1 LMTSETTQPNPEAA
15 DNTQTNLA
23 VTRNILAAERTLMAW
38 IRTSLAMISFG
49 FTIGKLGDALAST
62 ELNLGFRHHADIN
75 AVAYYLVT
83 IGTLSLMVGS
93 VQYRID
99 VARLLPAGAKRR
111 PSLAFVIAILL
122 SFLGIFAFTDLV
134 TRL

>member
-1 LMTSETTQPNPEAA
+1 MQPESQAA
-15 DNTQTNLA
+15 GTTQTNLA
-23 VTRNILAAERTLMAW
+23 LTRNVLAAERTLMAW

-49 FTIGKLGDALAST
+49 FSIGKLGDALAST
-62 ELNLGFRHHADIN
+62 KLNLGFGHDADISG
-75 AVAYYLVT
+75 VAYYLVT
-83 IGTLSLMVGS
+83 IGTVALMVGA

-99 VARLLPAGAKRR
+99 VARLLPPGAKRR
-111 PSLAFVIAILL
+111 PSLAFVVAILL